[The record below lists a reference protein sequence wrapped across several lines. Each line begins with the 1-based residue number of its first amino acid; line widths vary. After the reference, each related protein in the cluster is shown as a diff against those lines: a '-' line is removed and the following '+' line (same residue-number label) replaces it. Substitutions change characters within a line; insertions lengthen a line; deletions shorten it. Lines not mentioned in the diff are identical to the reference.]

1 MSDSGQFVLLL
12 IKSPARIPH
21 LEHKYYDW
29 LYMKI
34 QKFSSKITDNQHVI
48 MFRRDLIQNKRG

>member
-34 QKFSSKITDNQHVI
+34 QKFSSKITDNQHYYVS
-48 MFRRDLIQNKRG
+48 KGPHTK